1 MNFFGHDLLFWVAAV
16 GATILKIL
24 LSPWAGFL
32 RAAISVAS
40 ALFLAV
46 VFTEALVS
54 YLSLNPDT
62 YRTPVAALVAL
73 TGEGLTRWLLQLV
86 DDPKKL
92 VSLFKVWRGGG
103 GK

>member
-1 MNFFGHDLLFWVAAV
+1 MNIFGQDLVFWIVAI
-16 GATILKIL
+16 GATILKVL

-32 RAAISVAS
+32 RAAISIVS

-54 YLSLNPDT
+54 YLNLNPET
-62 YRTPVAALVAL
+62 YKTPVAALVAL

-86 DDPKKL
+86 ADPRKI

-103 GK
+103 K